1 MLKQKLVWIFPP
13 DIDILEPLSL
23 SHCIWAHNENRTKPV
38 TRALDNFQAD
48 VKRSVLIVALWNECA
63 ENGTKHRDE
72 LMGCFF
78 FKNITTIVLPT
89 DDNKLKN

>member
-72 LMGCFF
+72 LVGCFF
-78 FKNITTIVLPT
+78 QKYYRNSPA
-89 DDNKLKN
+89 NGGQ

>member
-78 FKNITTIVLPT
+78 QKYYHNSPA
-89 DDNKLKN
+89 NG